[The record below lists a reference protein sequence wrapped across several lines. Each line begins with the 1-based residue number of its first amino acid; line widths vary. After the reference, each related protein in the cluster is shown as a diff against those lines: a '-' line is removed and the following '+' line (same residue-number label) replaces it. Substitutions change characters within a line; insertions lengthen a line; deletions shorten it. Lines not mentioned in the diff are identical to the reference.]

1 MKTLYVEGVANHDGP
16 EPCVDVPQGRG
27 EALDRGMRRPAI
39 EPRNQQDRGADAVLE
54 AEGHTVSSATR
65 ELLGDPARSETL
77 CMRRISVRENR
88 EAPCSPVGLIS
99 RRAAQ
104 GRRKAVA

>member
-1 MKTLYVEGVANHDGP
+1 MKELHVEGIANHDGP

-54 AEGHTVSSATR
+54 AEGNIASSAMR
-65 ELLGDPARSETL
+65 ELLVDPARSENL
-77 CMRRISVRENR
+77 CMRRTSVRENR
-88 EAPCSPVGLIS
+88 ETPCSPVGLIS
-99 RRAAQ
+99 WRAVQ
-104 GRRKAVA
+104 GRLKAVA